1 MGGDNDGRAVLDP
14 ELRVRGVGSLRVID
28 ASAMPHIIGG
38 QTCAPVIM
46 MAEKGAD
53 MVLRQRAAL
62 KSYSLQLQQA
72 QQQAAMNSP
81 AAEAPAPAAAAAP

>member
-1 MGGDNDGRAVLDP
+1 MRRAERCSVLC
-14 ELRVRGVGSLRVID
+14 V
-28 ASAMPHIIGG
+28 